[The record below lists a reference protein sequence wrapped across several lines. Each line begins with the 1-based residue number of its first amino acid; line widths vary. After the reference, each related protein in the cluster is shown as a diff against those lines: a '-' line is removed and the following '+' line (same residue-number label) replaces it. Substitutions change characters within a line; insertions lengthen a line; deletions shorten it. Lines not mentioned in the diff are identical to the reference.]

1 MKEYEWILLP
11 THGPFQDWQQDFP
24 SGLVVKNP
32 PIDAGVTVSI
42 PGLGRSHKQVG
53 PCTTTTETQAPYSQ
67 CSAAREDTAK
77 RSPRPTARV

>member
-24 SGLVVKNP
+24 IGLVVKNP

-42 PGLGRSHKQVG
+42 PGGKI
-53 PCTTTTETQAPYSQ
+53 PQAS
-67 CSAAREDTAK
+67 
-77 RSPRPTARV
+77 RPMYHNY